1 MACDCVKFAGLK
13 SIFIKNIRIDTL
25 NISNNML
32 EFLFGFIL
40 GVWAGQSVPLPS
52 VGNYVDTFWT
62 KKPEVIET
70 ADAETGPLFT
80 GEMHPT
86 VPT

>member
-1 MACDCVKFAGLK
+1 
-13 SIFIKNIRIDTL
+13 
-25 NISNNML
+25 ML

-52 VGNYVDTFWT
+52 VGNYIEHFWV
-62 KKPEVIET
+62 KKDPQVIEKQ
-70 ADAETGPLFT
+70 DEETGPAFT
-80 GEMHPT
+80 GEMHTT